1 MKQKTE
7 IQWGNNQTKRRLS
20 EKKQTAQ
27 LQYVCTSEGCTAVK
41 TDVLQ
46 WQQISLGEIRG
57 LRVKIK
63 SYRRLNTG
71 NTIFVKLKNT

>member
-7 IQWGNNQTKRRLS
+7 IQWGNNQTKRWLS

-46 WQQISLGEIRG
+46 
-57 LRVKIK
+57 
-63 SYRRLNTG
+63 
-71 NTIFVKLKNT
+71 